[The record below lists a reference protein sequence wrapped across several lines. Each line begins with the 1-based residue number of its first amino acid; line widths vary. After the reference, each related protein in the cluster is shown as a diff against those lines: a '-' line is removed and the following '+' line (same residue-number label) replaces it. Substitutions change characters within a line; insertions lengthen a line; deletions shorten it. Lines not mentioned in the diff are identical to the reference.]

1 MQGGLNIAAP
11 AIEAIHCDFLT
22 QHDVEVNVLR
32 LDRIHP
38 SVHGNK
44 WFKFKG
50 NIEKIRQL
58 GSNRVVSFGGAY
70 SNHIYALAAL
80 GKILGFKTTGFI
92 RGEIVRPL
100 NPVLAFAHNAGM
112 QLIAISRGD
121 YRRKHEPEFLRQ
133 LLADFG
139 DCYVLPEG
147 GSNLLAVKGCEEI
160 VDFLRWPSG
169 VSLANVG
176 AEEGKGDGEEG
187 AGGEDERGEEERGE
201 DGRGEQERGEDE
213 RGEDQRHS
221 RGRRFLALSCG
232 TGATIAGII
241 SGLGRQGYGSQ
252 VRVIGVS
259 VLKAEA
265 YIAKQVQY
273 WLAQLDAPQPL
284 ENGQR
289 SAVNWRVV
297 EDYHCGG
304 YAKSSP
310 ELTAF
315 MAEFAGYCEIP
326 LEPVYTGKLFL
337 AIFDMVRRGVI
348 APGSEVLAIHTG
360 GVMFN
365 QSTA

>member
-1 MQGGLNIAAP
+1 MQHGLNIAAP
-11 AIEAIHCDFLT
+11 AIEGVHCDFLT
-22 QHDVEVNVLR
+22 QHDVDVNVLR

-44 WFKFKG
+44 WFKLKG
-50 NIEKIRQL
+50 NIEQIRQL

-80 GKILGFKTTGFI
+80 GKLLGFKTTGFI

-100 NPVLAFAHNAGM
+100 NPVLAFADNAGM

-139 DCYVLPEG
+139 DCYLLPEG

-160 VDFLRWPSG
+160 VDFLRWPAG
-169 VSLANVG
+169 VDVANAG
-176 AEEGKGDGEEG
+176 AEEGKGDRGEG
-187 AGGEDERGEEERGE
+187 RSTAGGG
-201 DGRGEQERGEDE
+201 
-213 RGEDQRHS
+213 
-221 RGRRFLALSCG
+221 RFLALSCG

-241 SGLGRQGYGSQ
+241 SGLNRQGYGSR
-252 VRVIGVS
+252 VSVIGVS

-273 WLAQLDAPQPL
+273 WLAQLDARQPL

-304 YAKSSP
+304 YGKSSP

-326 LEPVYTGKLFL
+326 IEPVYTGKLFL
-337 AIFDMVRRGVI
+337 AIFDMIRRGVI

-365 QSTA
+365 QPTA

>member
-1 MQGGLNIAAP
+1 MQHGLNIAAP

-22 QHDVEVNVLR
+22 QQDVTVNVLR
-32 LDRIHP
+32 LDLIHP

-44 WFKFKG
+44 WFKLKG

-80 GKILGFKTTGFI
+80 GKMLGFKTTGFI
-92 RGEIVRPL
+92 RGGIVRPL
-100 NPVLAFAHNAGM
+100 NPVLAFADNAGM

-139 DCYVLPEG
+139 DCYLLPEG

-160 VDFLRWPSG
+160 VDFLRWPSA
-169 VSLANVG
+169 VDVANAG
-176 AEEGKGDGEEG
+176 AEDGKGD
-187 AGGEDERGEEERGE
+187 RGEG
-201 DGRGEQERGEDE
+201 D
-213 RGEDQRHS
+213 
-221 RGRRFLALSCG
+221 RRFLALSCG
-232 TGATIAGII
+232 TGATVAGII
-241 SGLGRQGYGSQ
+241 SGLNRQGYGSR
-252 VRVIGVS
+252 VSVIGVS

-273 WLAQLDAPQPL
+273 WLAQLDARPPL
-284 ENGQR
+284 GNGQR
-289 SAVNWRVV
+289 SAVNWRIA

-315 MAEFAGYCEIP
+315 MADFVGYCAIP
-326 LEPVYTGKLFL
+326 IEPVYTGKLFL
-337 AIFDMVRRGVI
+337 AIFDMIRRGVI

-365 QSTA
+365 QPTA

>member
-1 MQGGLNIAAP
+1 MNQETSGYYPGRRRQSRPMQGGLNIAAP

-22 QHDVEVNVLR
+22 QHDVDINVLR

-44 WFKFKG
+44 WFKLKG
-50 NIEKIRQL
+50 NIEQIRQL
-58 GSNRVVSFGGAY
+58 GCKEVVSFGGAY
-70 SNHIYALAAL
+70 SNHLYALAAL
-80 GKILGFKTTGFI
+80 GKLLGFKTTGFI

-100 NPVLAFAHNAGM
+100 NPVLAFADNAGM

-121 YRRKHEPEFLRQ
+121 YRRQHEPEFLRQ

-139 DCYVLPEG
+139 DCYLLPEG

-169 VSLANVG
+169 VGVANAG
-176 AEEGKGDGEEG
+176 TEEGRGDGEEG
-187 AGGEDERGEEERGE
+187 AGGEE
-201 DGRGEQERGEDE
+201 ERGEDE
-213 RGEDQRHS
+213 RHPGD
-221 RGRRFLALSCG
+221 RRFLALSCG

-241 SGLGRQGYGSQ
+241 SGLNRQGYGSR
-252 VRVIGVS
+252 VSVIGVS

-273 WLAQLDAPQPL
+273 WLAQLDALQPL

-326 LEPVYTGKLFL
+326 IEPVYTGKLFL
-337 AIFDMVRRGVI
+337 ALFDMIRRGVI